1 MFSNISDDT
10 KSGPFLNATINYINK
25 RPKPWDEV
33 CRPQYCNINLKRA
46 VRVNFA
52 FWQQFHNNFLS
63 FNWKFDFFFRRPSSC
78 FLSWWAWCL
87 IRFPIPCGQVWAWSR
102 GSSPRWDMYVMST
115 ICQHWIW
122 VSSSPE
128 LKLAPACLSVT
139 SIYYGLLHIS
149 WSNFNQQVK
158 F

>member
-25 RPKPWDEV
+25 RPKPWDKV
-33 CRPQYCNINLKRA
+33 CRPQYHCDTNLKRA

-52 FWQQFHNNFLS
+52 FWQQFHNNI
-63 FNWKFDFFFRRPSSC
+63 FFFRRLSSC

-87 IRFPIPCGQVWAWSR
+87 IRFLIPCGQVWAWSR
-102 GSSPRWDMYVMST
+102 ASSPRWDMYVMST
-115 ICQHWIW
+115 ICQSWIW

-128 LKLAPACLSVT
+128 LKLAPACPSVT
-139 SIYYGLLHIS
+139 SIYYGRLHTS
-149 WSNFNQQVK
+149 WSHFNQQLK